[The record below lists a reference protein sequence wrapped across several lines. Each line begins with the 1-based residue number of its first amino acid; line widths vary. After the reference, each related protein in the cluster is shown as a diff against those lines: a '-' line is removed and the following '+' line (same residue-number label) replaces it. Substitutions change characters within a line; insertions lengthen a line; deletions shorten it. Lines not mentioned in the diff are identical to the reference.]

1 MRYLRKFFFWL
12 HLAVGVTAGLVIALM
27 AATGMILAFERPVL
41 RVMDAP
47 APFEQQSL
55 AEHPLTIAE
64 LLPRLGI
71 GPKNMPTELVLHREP
86 MPLLEVRY
94 GHDRTF
100 FANPWTGELIGS
112 PASGLHH
119 FFSIV
124 TNLHRRLGFGMKN
137 ALAHNVVGAADLAF
151 LFLLLSGLYLWLPR
165 LWNKANLRGRVFFLA
180 SARGRMREW
189 NWHHVFGLWLAI
201 PLVLIT
207 MTGAVLAYPW
217 ATQLLYT
224 MTGSQMPAQ
233 DQHRAA
239 HANEGG
245 PRPQPFIDPQLDRWV
260 QMAASAVPDWQ
271 LLRVPML
278 PANEQKITLTADRS
292 QGGRPEKAV
301 AITIDRSSQRIQQV
315 DEFSSNPLGRKLRL
329 WARFVHTGE
338 EFGLV
343 GALVA
348 ALSALAALLLCW
360 TGIAMA
366 VRRMMRAL
374 HGNEAPKA
382 A

>member
-55 AEHPLTIAE
+55 AEHPLPLAE

-151 LFLLLSGLYLWLPR
+151 LFLLLSGLYLWWP
-165 LWNKANLRGRVFFLA
+165 RGRGAAGVLTVPNHAPTPGCAQGFVRGMIPPSRGGDARCRSRETRHVHRFELPYLIRSTVDPIA
-180 SARGRMREW
+180 SVE
-189 NWHHVFGLWLAI
+189 
-201 PLVLIT
+201 
-207 MTGAVLAYPW
+207 
-217 ATQLLYT
+217 
-224 MTGSQMPAQ
+224 
-233 DQHRAA
+233 
-239 HANEGG
+239 
-245 PRPQPFIDPQLDRWV
+245 
-260 QMAASAVPDWQ
+260 
-271 LLRVPML
+271 
-278 PANEQKITLTADRS
+278 
-292 QGGRPEKAV
+292 
-301 AITIDRSSQRIQQV
+301 
-315 DEFSSNPLGRKLRL
+315 
-329 WARFVHTGE
+329 
-338 EFGLV
+338 
-343 GALVA
+343 
-348 ALSALAALLLCW
+348 
-360 TGIAMA
+360 
-366 VRRMMRAL
+366 
-374 HGNEAPKA
+374 
-382 A
+382 